1 MRKIYRFSATGVAAL
16 AALALLVPS
25 IGMSLFPGGRE
36 GLSPETPWLV
46 LLAFGL
52 SAALTP
58 GAAWLARRLGAI
70 DSPGG
75 RKIHRHPTP
84 LLGGSAI
91 YVAFLTAILLSSDF
105 TGEVREVALAA
116 SLILFVGYLEDT
128 RGVPATIRLLVQAA
142 AVAILIRTGVVLT
155 FLPPT
160 WWGIAGEWALT
171 FLWVVGITN
180 AFNFLD
186 GLDGLAAGAAIIN
199 AFFLG
204 AYAVATGQPSLALLS
219 FALMGATVGFLP
231 YNYKPHRRD
240 VGGEIFLGDSGST
253 FLGFILASLA
263 VMGDWAEGSPKDLI
277 VPVLIMAVPIF
288 DMILITI
295 MRFREGLVRNLT
307 EWIVYTGRDHFHHR
321 LLGLGMRKKE
331 AVAIIYL
338 VNLCLGISAFLLKGS
353 TTADAFLV
361 LGQVTII
368 FGIIGYAMVVMRNRR
383 GRADAES

>member
-1 MRKIYRFSATGVAAL
+1 MLPLSGPAGMR
-16 AALALLVPS
+16 
-25 IGMSLFPGGRE
+25 
-36 GLSPETPWLV
+36 PETPWV
-46 LLAFGL
+46 ILLAFSL
-52 SAALTP
+52 STLLTP
-58 GAAWLARRLGAI
+58 VAAYLARRLGAI
-70 DSPGG
+70 DAPGG
-75 RKIHRHPTP
+75 RKIHQHPTP
-84 LLGGSAI
+84 LLGGTAV
-91 YVAFLTAILLSSDF
+91 YVAFMTAILFNFRFD
-105 TGEVREVALAA
+105 RELLGVCVAAT
-116 SLILFVGYLEDT
+116 LIFLVGFLEDT
-128 RGVPATIRLLVQAA
+128 RGVPAMFRLMVQTA
-142 AVAILIRTGVVLT
+142 AVAVLIRSGVVLT

-160 WWGIAGEWALT
+160 WWGLAGEWALT

-186 GLDGLAAGAAIIN
+186 GLDGLAGGSAVIN

-204 AYAVATGQPSLALLS
+204 AYAVTTGQPDLTILS
-219 FALMGATVGFLP
+219 FTLLGATLGFLP

-240 VGGEIFLGDSGST
+240 AAGEIFLGDCGST
-253 FLGFILASLA
+253 FLGFCLASLA

-295 MRFREGLVRNLT
+295 MRFREGLVHNLT

-331 AVAIIYL
+331 AVAIIFL

-353 TTADAFLV
+353 STTDALLV

-368 FGIIGYAMVVMRNRR
+368 FGIIGYAMVVMRKRR
-383 GRADAES
+383 RPSDSPR